1 MVAENIE
8 ENIPDETRVLDDFG
22 VVANGYIVI
31 GTVTNGESARA
42 RAFGGEA

>member
-8 ENIPDETRVLDDFG
+8 ENIPDEARVFDDFG
-22 VVANGYIVI
+22 VVAIGDIVI
-31 GTVTNGESARA
+31 GTVTDGESAGA